1 MSVTSA
7 GHVTGTPHPRVH
19 CEHVERGHVTLP
31 RSDDGCGGNTWR
43 QAFRFIVLYIS
54 IDIERTLYSR
64 EYSQSSPESPFG
76 SEKKIETRV
85 SHHLHP
91 PHSRLVRN
99 IRDVMAALASLA
111 PLTRAL
117 PASARMTPGRPMDRP
132 QRIRSAS
139 GLASRPAVPSDAP
152 TRRGETIVMM
162 TYPEPE
168 V

>member
-1 MSVTSA
+1 VAA
-7 GHVTGTPHPRVH
+7 GVPFYCSIHLYRYRTYVVLPRVLA
-19 CEHVERGHVTLP
+19 ELSGEPIRI
-31 RSDDGCGGNTWR
+31 RKENR
-43 QAFRFIVLYIS
+43 N
-54 IDIERTLYSR
+54 E
-64 EYSQSSPESPFG
+64 
-76 SEKKIETRV
+76 